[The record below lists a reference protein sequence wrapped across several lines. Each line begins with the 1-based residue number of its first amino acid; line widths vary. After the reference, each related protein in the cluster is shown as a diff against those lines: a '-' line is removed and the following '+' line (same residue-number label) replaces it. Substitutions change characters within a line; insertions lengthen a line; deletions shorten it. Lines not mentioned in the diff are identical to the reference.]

1 MHGSGAGFL
10 ITNLLFFAIFIA
22 LFYFLLIRPERK
34 RRQEHQRFLENLKV
48 GDKVVTSAG
57 ILGTIDKIEGQY
69 VVLKCE
75 GTTKCKILKEHIVG
89 YQPEYEVKKASSE
102 EK

>member
-1 MHGSGAGFL
+1 MQGSGTGFL
-10 ITNLLFFAIFIA
+10 ITNLLFFAIFIG

-48 GDKVVTSAG
+48 GDKVITSAG
-57 ILGTIDKIEGQY
+57 IVGTIDKIEDPY

-75 GTTKCKILKEHIVG
+75 GTTKCKMLKEYIVG
-89 YQPEYEVKKASSE
+89 YQPEYEVKKGSE
-102 EK
+102 EKK

>member
-1 MHGSGAGFL
+1 MQGSGTGFL
-10 ITNLLFFAIFIA
+10 ITNLIFFAIFIA

-34 RRQEHQRFLENLKV
+34 RRQEHQRFLQNLKV
-48 GDKVVTSAG
+48 GDKVVTSSG
-57 ILGTIDKIEGQY
+57 ILGTIDKIEDQY

-75 GTTKCKILKEHIVG
+75 GTTKCKILKEHIAG
-89 YQPEYEVKKASSE
+89 YQPEYEVKKSSE